1 MKKLLSAVFVAALL
15 LASCQPNA
23 TAAKTD
29 GTAPKTDA
37 VATKADI
44 SYAFGVLIGN
54 NLKTTGLALDYDAV
68 TNGLK
73 DTLDKNAP
81 KVTLEVANTTVQA
94 AVTDAMKKKAE
105 ANAVKEKAFLES
117 NGKKAGV
124 KTTASGLEYEVVT
137 EGKGAKPTATDTVKV
152 HYVGTLTDGTKF
164 DSSIDRKEPAVF
176 PLSGVIPGW
185 TEGIQLMTVGS
196 KYKFSIP
203 SALAYGEQGYGTN
216 IPGNST
222 LLFEVELLSIEAPA
236 KK

>member
-15 LASCQPNA
+15 LASCQPNT

-29 GTAPKTDA
+29 GKTDTTA
-37 VATKADI
+37 SKSDI

-81 KVTLEVANTTVQA
+81 KVTVEVANTTVQA
-94 AVTDAMKKKAE
+94 AVTDSMKKKAE

-124 KTTASGLEYEVVT
+124 TTTASGLQYEVIT

-152 HYVGTLTDGTKF
+152 DYVGTLTDGTKF

-216 IPGNST
+216 IPGNAT
-222 LLFEVELLSIEAPA
+222 LQFEVTLISIEPPA